1 MEVTLALLA
10 EAANATVDGKLNIH
24 AAFSTLAV
32 QQFPASIPQM
42 VLVLRLE
49 IEDAD
54 WGQDR
59 WIGVTIFDEDDQV
72 LASSD
77 AQLTLPSEAPGQPIA
92 FFQMFQFVGLSF
104 PAAGDYEAVIEVDE
118 EAKDSVL
125 LSLRQAEPP
134 PEPPE

>member
-10 EAANATVDGKLNIH
+10 EAANATADGKLNIH

-32 QQFPASIPQM
+32 PQFPASIPQM
-42 VLVLRLE
+42 VLVLRFE
-49 IEDAD
+49 IEDGD

-59 WIGVTIFDEDDQV
+59 WIGVTIFDENDEVQ
-72 LASSD
+72 ASSD

-92 FFQMFQFVGLSF
+92 FFQMFQFVGLTF
-104 PAAGDYEAVIEVDE
+104 AAPGDYEAVIEIDE
-118 EAKDSVL
+118 EAKESVL